1 MRDIGDQLLTIRQM
15 VGMAEDRDVRVKI
28 FQGMLGVGRGQCQC
42 LGHFFVHDDIH
53 AHAANG
59 CVFQHAIQ
67 SVFLIL
73 SRRSSQV
80 EFRRQPP

>member
-1 MRDIGDQLLTIRQM
+1 MRDIGDQLLAIGQM
-15 VGMAEDRDVRVKI
+15 VGVAEHRNIRVKI
-28 FQGMLGVGRGQCQC
+28 LQGMLGVRRGQREG

-53 AHAANG
+53 PHATNG
-59 CVFQHAIQ
+59 RILQHAIQ

-73 SRRSSQV
+73 SRRSSEV